1 MEDFL
6 KRCAQAIQDGDA
18 DGAETLAGEAL
29 SEKYPVLE
37 VIEKGFV
44 AGIREV
50 GRLWE
55 EGTMFLPELVMGA
68 EAMKKAMAILQP
80 TLEGAGGAESSLG
93 HVVIGT
99 IEGDIHDIGKTLVAT
114 MLSANGF
121 EITDLGADVPATRFV
136 DEALEKGAGCIA
148 ISALLTTTMHGQRKV
163 VEELESRKMRKKVR
177 VLVGGAPCNDAWA
190 KEIGADGYAG
200 DAVAAV
206 QLAKNLIGA

>member
-6 KRCAQAIQDGDA
+6 KRCAQSVLDGDA
-18 DGAETLAGEAL
+18 DKAETLAGEAL
-29 SEKYPVLE
+29 KKKYQVLE
-37 VIEKGFV
+37 VIENGFV

-68 EAMKKAMAILQP
+68 EAMKKAMAVLQP
-80 TLEGAGGAESSLG
+80 ALEGAGGAGSSLG

-99 IEGDIHDIGKTLVAT
+99 IAGDIHDIGKTLVAT

-121 EITDLGADVPATRFV
+121 EITDLGADVPAGRFV
-136 DEALEKGAGCIA
+136 EEAVEKGAGCIA

-163 VEELESRKMRKKVR
+163 IEELESRKVRGKVR

-206 QLAKNLIGA
+206 QLAKRLVGA